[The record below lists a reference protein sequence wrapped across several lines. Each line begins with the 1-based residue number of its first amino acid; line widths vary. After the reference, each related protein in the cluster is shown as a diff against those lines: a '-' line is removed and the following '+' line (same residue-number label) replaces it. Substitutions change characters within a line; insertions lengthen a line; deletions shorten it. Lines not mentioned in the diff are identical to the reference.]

1 MDSEISIKAK
11 KLQAIISEHSY
22 KYHVLDNSDISD
34 IEYDRLYKE
43 LKYLESQ
50 YPEIIVPESPTQ
62 RIGEKKSRDFDA
74 IEHNPP
80 MMSLGNAFNRDELD
94 SWIQKTKKLL
104 NTDYGITCEL
114 KIDGLAISLRY
125 NKGIFVEGSTRGN
138 GFEGENV
145 TDNLR
150 TIHTIPLKLF
160 GNPPD
165 SLEVRGEVYISKK
178 AFKELNA
185 ERLLKGLPAYAN
197 PRNTAA
203 GSVRQLD
210 PIITAQRPLKI
221 FIYGIGSTN
230 PELKFNSHWETLNWL
245 KDLGFPINDHSKYYS
260 ETMDINDFYYN
271 WLDLHSKLDYETDGI
286 VIKVDDENKKSF
298 LGHTG
303 REPRWAIAYKWPSQ
317 HTSTKLLAI
326 EISVGRTGRITPYAV
341 LEPISLSGV
350 TITHASLHNY
360 DYIVDRDIRIGDIV
374 NIERAGDVIPQIIK
388 PLYSNEHAKLIKFSM
403 PINCPGCN
411 HQIIRDPSE
420 ASHYCI
426 NALCPSQKA
435 EKINHF
441 LSKSAMD
448 IQGIG
453 DKWVKVFLEKEIISD
468 VADLYDLRIEN
479 LLEMN
484 RMGNKLAKKMIDNI
498 ESSKTKSLDS
508 LLIGLGIKHVGSEI
522 SELLCSHFQTLDA
535 IQEAQIDDL
544 LLILGIGPKVANSL
558 LDFFNDEGNKILLK
572 KLRRIGINT
581 TYLSLNAAITEN
593 KETFLTRKI
602 FCITGTLE
610 TMTRME
616 ISNYL
621 KNNGATVT
629 SSITKKTN
637 FLIIGNNPSQSKVES
652 SKIYNIQQI
661 NEAEFMS
668 LSSPSKK
675 FLK

>member
-1 MDSEISIKAK
+1 
-11 KLQAIISEHSY
+11 
-22 KYHVLDNSDISD
+22 
-34 IEYDRLYKE
+34 
-43 LKYLESQ
+43 
-50 YPEIIVPESPTQ
+50 
-62 RIGEKKSRDFDA
+62 
-74 IEHNPP
+74 
-80 MMSLGNAFNRDELD
+80 
-94 SWIQKTKKLL
+94 
-104 NTDYGITCEL
+104 
-114 KIDGLAISLRY
+114 
-125 NKGIFVEGSTRGN
+125 
-138 GFEGENV
+138 
-145 TDNLR
+145 
-150 TIHTIPLKLF
+150 
-160 GNPPD
+160 
-165 SLEVRGEVYISKK
+165 
-178 AFKELNA
+178 
-185 ERLLKGLPAYAN
+185 
-197 PRNTAA
+197 
-203 GSVRQLD
+203 
-210 PIITAQRPLKI
+210 
-221 FIYGIGSTN
+221 
-230 PELKFNSHWETLNWL
+230 
-245 KDLGFPINDHSKYYS
+245 
-260 ETMDINDFYYN
+260 
-271 WLDLHSKLDYETDGI
+271 
-286 VIKVDDENKKSF
+286 
-298 LGHTG
+298 
-303 REPRWAIAYKWPSQ
+303 
-317 HTSTKLLAI
+317 
-326 EISVGRTGRITPYAV
+326 
-341 LEPISLSGV
+341 
-350 TITHASLHNY
+350 
-360 DYIVDRDIRIGDIV
+360 
-374 NIERAGDVIPQIIK
+374 
-388 PLYSNEHAKLIKFSM
+388 
-403 PINCPGCN
+403 
-411 HQIIRDPSE
+411 
-420 ASHYCI
+420 
-426 NALCPSQKA
+426 
-435 EKINHF
+435 
-441 LSKSAMD
+441 MD